1 MDPLAGLSLACNIM
15 QVIQFSAETMA
26 VFRRLNEGKSPDPY
40 VEVNSQ
46 SLVAATERL
55 KSTLNTRSVIHG
67 VPRDASLL
75 QVCNEVVLVADAL
88 HKHAQKSL
96 PAKGESKTKLIRKSV
111 AFQLKHRS
119 ATEKLS
125 RQLDKLQ
132 HRMESEVL
140 IDLRQTLK
148 QDHSDLVDR
157 LQALDKDLIDFRA
170 NLIAGQTRLEDL
182 VDRESGE
189 IKKTIADEAQ
199 KTRNYNSQSAQET
212 RDFINATH
220 KERIND
226 AAYQQFLNSFRFVDI
241 NARRNTIEFSHPET
255 FEWIFAEP
263 EDSQSSDDVAPN
275 WSSFPEWLRGG
286 TGLYWISGKAGAG
299 KSTLMK
305 FLLESQRTRQILSEN
320 SQNTMVVSAFIWSLG
335 SSMQKTL
342 IGVLCTLL
350 YDMFAQDREL
360 CWCQFRGRQDEFH
373 LKQESS
379 DWSLQEL
386 VLLFSTVAE
395 NCPRPLCIFI
405 DGLDEIDRS
414 KPTEITRLMG
424 WLESARN
431 LKNLQLCV
439 SSRPEPTFENRLQE
453 HPHLRVQDLTA
464 KDTERYVSDSLR
476 GLESALK
483 ASPQDLQDL
492 IATIVDRAEGVFLWA
507 HLVVEHIRTDADY
520 FPTWKMLVQ
529 RVDEL
534 PSGLH
539 SMYKAMWE
547 RHNGDSDVYR
557 AETASYL
564 NTLLA
569 RDSYWN
575 SDQLLMMMLKFSVN
589 VQDNIFK
596 GGQAV
601 SLEFLVH
608 ECSRFDVR
616 MVARCGGLVTTSGI
630 PSPQRLATS
639 QEPFSH
645 TSLAER
651 LLDVFENTSPF
662 RMSFGHRSAA
672 DFLLET
678 STGQE
683 ILNYDRTSA
692 IEHTLCQGKA
702 AMCHSIL
709 TGRHAGIYSSAFTL
723 TPYRHEFRS
732 PQFASAVFDLTI
744 EACQRR
750 PKWTT
755 PGIRSQR
762 RGSIG
767 ANGFI
772 WSSLTFNGFSP
783 QLQNHLRQIPPD
795 DAYLLQK
802 QLLSCMCRRQQRI
815 SWLRDGCDLMVELLD
830 CIRPEDLF
838 NSTCFIVENSLVEDI
853 LCFLEKS
860 APKNHLKNPHV
871 NDNLQR
877 LFNLLLQKCG
887 GIESLSKRRVLT
899 IAPWHTTRPQG
910 SQASQWGTTLRT
922 PRHGSKGIDTDR
934 HLGAILVETSIH
946 DLFFAGKSPLRV
958 FLSDDMSRI
967 GQLRSQ
973 KLTMALQFEVQKDDS
988 KQKYHVSRCVSK
1000 PINNTNLRMDLME
1013 LNARLCDSKLH
1024 VKVTSDLHN
1033 LAAEQDPATT
1043 VTGPVYD
1050 IPVDDVDTLFY
1061 HDKYLEQPT
1070 LDTTE
1075 TLNYLIE
1082 RGHLSEQR
1090 LDPVNPLRAFLDDD
1104 LKPQERAQFDEI
1116 DWSPEIDCECFE
1128 RESRAVIES
1137 ERRAGNLKAVAPFDG
1152 GMQLRKA
1159 AKKWWEEVKER
1170 V

>member
-226 AAYQQFLNSFRFVDI
+226 TAYQQFLNSFRFVDI

-320 SQNTMVVSAFIWSLG
+320 SPNTMVVSAFIWSLG

-360 CWCQFRGRQDEFH
+360 CWCQFRGRQGEFH

-476 GLESALK
+476 GLESDLK

-608 ECSRFDVR
+608 ECSRFD
-616 MVARCGGLVTTSGI
+616 
-630 PSPQRLATS
+630 
-639 QEPFSH
+639 
-645 TSLAER
+645 
-651 LLDVFENTSPF
+651 
-662 RMSFGHRSAA
+662 
-672 DFLLET
+672 
-678 STGQE
+678 
-683 ILNYDRTSA
+683 
-692 IEHTLCQGKA
+692 
-702 AMCHSIL
+702 
-709 TGRHAGIYSSAFTL
+709 
-723 TPYRHEFRS
+723 
-732 PQFASAVFDLTI
+732 
-744 EACQRR
+744 
-750 PKWTT
+750 
-755 PGIRSQR
+755 
-762 RGSIG
+762 
-767 ANGFI
+767 
-772 WSSLTFNGFSP
+772 
-783 QLQNHLRQIPPD
+783 
-795 DAYLLQK
+795 
-802 QLLSCMCRRQQRI
+802 
-815 SWLRDGCDLMVELLD
+815 
-830 CIRPEDLF
+830 
-838 NSTCFIVENSLVEDI
+838 
-853 LCFLEKS
+853 
-860 APKNHLKNPHV
+860 
-871 NDNLQR
+871 
-877 LFNLLLQKCG
+877 
-887 GIESLSKRRVLT
+887 
-899 IAPWHTTRPQG
+899 
-910 SQASQWGTTLRT
+910 
-922 PRHGSKGIDTDR
+922 
-934 HLGAILVETSIH
+934 
-946 DLFFAGKSPLRV
+946 
-958 FLSDDMSRI
+958 
-967 GQLRSQ
+967 
-973 KLTMALQFEVQKDDS
+973 FEVQKDDS

-1050 IPVDDVDTLFY
+1050 IPVDDIDTLFY